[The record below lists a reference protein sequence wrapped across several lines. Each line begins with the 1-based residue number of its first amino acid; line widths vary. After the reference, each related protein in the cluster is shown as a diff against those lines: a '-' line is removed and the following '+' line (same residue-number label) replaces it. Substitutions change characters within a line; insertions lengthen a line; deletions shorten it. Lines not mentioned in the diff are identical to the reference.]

1 MSLKGVTAVNA
12 ITVIGAGLAG
22 SEAAWQIAQRGIPV
36 VLYEMRPKTNTPA
49 HTSGDFAELVCSNS
63 LGSMLETTAGGLL
76 KAEMKRFNSLLLDVA
91 ESTSVPAGGALAV
104 DRHRFSSLVTERL
117 EAHPLIE
124 IRREEYD
131 ELPGGIGVIATGPLS
146 SPGIV
151 QALQKL
157 TKGDNLYFYDA
168 AAPIVTGESV
178 DYTRGFWGARYGQG
192 TADYF
197 NCPLTKDEYLEFW
210 HSLVTAEVAPLH
222 DHEEGITVFEGC
234 IPLEVLAKR
243 GEDAL
248 RYGPFRPVG
257 LENPDGS
264 RPYAVLQLR
273 RENTEATLFNLVGCQ
288 TRLKWGEQTRVF
300 QLIPALRNCE
310 FVRYGVMH
318 RNTFINSPEVLNSS
332 FQFKEAPNLFLA
344 GQITGVEGYMESTAS
359 GLLAG
364 INAARRMEGKEPLA
378 LPRETMLGALADY
391 IATADP
397 GHFQPMNANFG
408 ILPPLQEKV
417 RGKKARR
424 EAYAAR
430 ALRIM
435 EDYLASL

>member
-1 MSLKGVTAVNA
+1 
-12 ITVIGAGLAG
+12 
-22 SEAAWQIAQRGIPV
+22 
-36 VLYEMRPKTNTPA
+36 
-49 HTSGDFAELVCSNS
+49 
-63 LGSMLETTAGGLL
+63 
-76 KAEMKRFNSLLLDVA
+76 
-91 ESTSVPAGGALAV
+91 
-104 DRHRFSSLVTERL
+104 
-117 EAHPLIE
+117 
-124 IRREEYD
+124 
-131 ELPGGIGVIATGPLS
+131 
-146 SPGIV
+146 
-151 QALQKL
+151 
-157 TKGDNLYFYDA
+157 
-168 AAPIVTGESV
+168 
-178 DYTRGFWGARYGQG
+178 
-192 TADYF
+192 
-197 NCPLTKDEYLEFW
+197 
-210 HSLVTAEVAPLH
+210 
-222 DHEEGITVFEGC
+222 
-234 IPLEVLAKR
+234 VLAKR

-364 INAARRMEGKEPLA
+364 INAARRMEGKEPLV